1 MMNHIYKPREM
12 KYQSPSLVIF
22 AEGKIFFNA
31 AGTFPAND
39 GSAGTEKTLFFISY
53 IIELRKITLIVFS
66 IQCLWRK
73 YISIVSEDVVVI
85 NHVACT

>member
-1 MMNHIYKPREM
+1 M

-39 GSAGTEKTLFFISY
+39 GSTGTEKTLFFISY
-53 IIELRKITLIVFS
+53 IIELRK
-66 IQCLWRK
+66 
-73 YISIVSEDVVVI
+73 
-85 NHVACT
+85 